1 MIISLIAIRII
12 ICRPGPSDDYDDYH
26 LILDLDDNGEGDGL
40 AGDNLSLIKD
50 SNSCQN

>member
-26 LILDLDDNGEGDGL
+26 LILDLDDNGDGL

>member
-26 LILDLDDNGEGDGL
+26 LILDLDNGL
-40 AGDNLSLIKD
+40 AGDNLLLIKD